1 MLDMQTNGCDG
12 NLRYLQAEFA
22 RIDVLLRREV
32 RRWVLAGQDP
42 NDDYRGLY
50 VTQTEAAQLLDRPFG
65 VSWGQLIELPP
76 EEEAVFAQVL
86 AQATQAAQT
95 LAAQLAA
102 EGQTPRLRQMAATFE
117 LDRTALDIFLFCLA
131 PAFDTRY
138 ERIYGY
144 LQDNVTRRR
153 PSVRLVLD
161 LLGEPGMAQFMLA
174 PYLATD
180 ASLFKN
186 ELLETVVEAPPAN
199 AHWINQTLNVD
210 ETVAAWLRGQYQPH
224 GELKG
229 QAILV
234 QAAVGETERLVAG
247 EGLQR
252 IQKGTNLLAGQPTL
266 EESPLLVFYGVDA
279 TAQQAAARCLAAEAK
294 QPLLVVHLER
304 VIGENCPPRE
314 AVQLALRDARLTGAM
329 ALLNGWDVCLNEDR
343 HVAPEVMTELCNHP
357 GLVVMAGQ
365 KLWQASGITR
375 QRTIITQTFDLP
387 GYEQRLALWRH
398 YLTPAPRGHPPLQI
412 GEREL
417 ENLAGQFALTS
428 GQIRDAVA
436 AASDRAWQAERA
448 VQADDLFATARSYSN
463 PRLSVLAR
471 KIEPR
476 YAWDDIVLPVDQVTI
491 LRELVATVRQRPKVL
506 EQWGVGK
513 KLAAS
518 AGVAVLFAGPPGTG
532 KTMAA
537 EVIAHDLRLD
547 LYKIDLSA
555 VVSKYIGETEKNLER
570 IFTEAASSNAI
581 LFFDEA
587 DAIFGKRSEVKDAHD
602 RYANVEVSYLL
613 QRMESYEGVTILA
626 TNLRANLDEAFTRRI
641 HFAVDFPFP
650 RMEDRLHIWKTLFPS
665 TLPKDEA
672 VDFTILARRFEL
684 AGGSIRNIIV
694 SAAYLAADNGQVV
707 GMAHLLHGAKREL
720 QKMGRI
726 MGDGELG

>member
-1 MLDMQTNGCDG
+1 MQCDG
-12 NLRYLQAEFA
+12 DWRYLQAEFA
-22 RIDVLLRREV
+22 RVDLLIRREV

-50 VTQTEAAQLLDRPFG
+50 VTQVEVGQLLDRPFG
-65 VSWGQLIELPP
+65 VSWGQLIELSPA
-76 EEEAVFAQVL
+76 EEALFAQAF
-86 AQATQAAQT
+86 AQATQHAEDLVTQMVEQDQT
-95 LAAQLAA
+95 SCLHQIAGAF
-102 EGQTPRLRQMAATFE
+102 G
-117 LDRTALDIFLFCLA
+117 LDRTALDILLLCLA

-161 LLGEPGMAQFMLA
+161 LLGEPGMAQFTLA
-174 PYLATD
+174 SYLHMD
-180 ASLFKN
+180 APLFKN
-186 ELLETVVEAPPAN
+186 ELLEYIVEAPPAN
-199 AHWINQTLNVD
+199 AHWINQTLHVD
-210 ETVAAWLRGQYQPH
+210 ETVVAWLRGQYQPH

-229 QAILV
+229 QAGLTMP
-234 QAAVGETERLVAG
+234 GDCETDRLLAG
-247 EGLQR
+247 GIGQR
-252 IQKGTNLLAGQPTL
+252 IQKATKTANPSGRET
-266 EESPLLVFYGVDA
+266 PLLVFYGVDQ
-279 TAQQAAARCLAAEAK
+279 TAQQAAARCLAVQVN
-294 QPLLVVHLER
+294 QPLLVVQLDR
-304 VIGENCPPRE
+304 VIGENCPPRQ
-314 AVQLALRDARLTGAM
+314 AVQLALRDARLTGAV
-329 ALLNGWDVCLNEDR
+329 ALLNGWDICLDEDKR
-343 HVAPEVMTELCNHP
+343 VVPEVLAALCEHP
-357 GLVVMAGQ
+357 GLVIVAGQ
-365 KLWQASGITR
+365 KQWQAGGIIR
-375 QRTIITQTFDLP
+375 QRTIVTQEFGLP
-387 GYEQRLALWRH
+387 SYQQRLALWQSFVQNVI
-398 YLTPAPRGHPPLQI
+398 APSESAGQLAA
-412 GEREL
+412 ERIAD
-417 ENLAGQFALTS
+417 LAGQFALTS

-436 AASDRAWQAERA
+436 EAHDRAWQTGRA

-463 PRLSVLAR
+463 PRLSTLAR

-476 YAWDDIVLPVDQVTI
+476 YAWDDIVLPDDQTQI

-506 EQWGVGK
+506 EKWGVGK

-537 EVIAHDLRLD
+537 EVIAHALRLD

-626 TNLRANLDEAFTRRI
+626 TNLRANLDEAFIRRI
-641 HFAVDFPFP
+641 HFVVDFPFP
-650 RMEDRLHIWKTLFPS
+650 RVEERLHIWKTLFPS
-665 TLPKDEA
+665 TLPRDEA

-684 AGGSIRNIIV
+684 AGGNIRNIIV

-720 QKMGRI
+720 QKMGRWVEH
-726 MGDGELG
+726 ELH